1 MWAGQM
7 SAWVR
12 NEPTL
17 SKLLKDNPPKFANF
31 TEAASMLSQRPRT
44 LTVYFLNPSLNLG
57 TKGPEHWILLVWRP
71 SSWGASR
78 RTRRRRVGGEIL
90 YFDPLGR
97 SPTAYVAPK
106 LKATWSR
113 IRRQSNFIGNIG
125 IRVEG
130 LSSVTCGEFTL
141 YVLFHLLVL
150 SWSLSKTIAPFLKAS
165 NKAKNDAILAE
176 FFYKK
181 VGEFQALTHN

>member
-17 SKLLKDNPPKFANF
+17 SKLLKGNLPRFANF
-31 TEAASMLSQRPRT
+31 TEAASMLSRRPST

-71 SSWGASR
+71 SGTRVAGGGA
-78 RTRRRRVGGEIL
+78 GQIL

-97 SPTAYVAPK
+97 SPAAYVAPK
-106 LKATWSR
+106 LKPIWSR
-113 IRRQSNFIGNIG
+113 IRHQSNFVGNIG

-165 NKAKNDAILAE
+165 NKAKNDDILAE

-181 VGEFQALTHN
+181 LPEFQALAHNS